1 MKRSTDRILTT
12 HTGSLPRPPDLFN
25 MLRAAEAGRPPG
37 KGALQARAR
46 SAVAEAVQ
54 QQAEAGVDVV
64 SDGEQAKPG
73 FYVYVRDRLKG
84 LEGIDPASQPFVNPD
99 FPGYNTWREERGQ
112 KGGGPPGN
120 RPVCIGPLSWKD
132 RASLDADIQNL
143 KSALRNVDVTEA
155 FIPSA
160 SASLLAQRIENRY
173 YATYEAYLGA
183 MVDVMK
189 VEYRAIVDAGLL
201 LQIDAP
207 EMALEPSLPQFRD
220 RPLSD
225 FKKYMALWVEALNSA
240 LDGIDPERVRFHVC
254 WGNNEAPHTRDVA
267 LGDIVDMV
275 LRINA
280 GAYLIEAAN
289 PRHEHEWRV
298 WEDARLPDGKILIPG
313 VIDST
318 TNFVEH
324 PELVAQ
330 RIERFAAVVGKENV
344 IAGTDCGFGTW
355 AITDMIYPPIVWA
368 KLAALSDGA
377 RIASNNLWNRREY
390 VAASLSKASRTEN
403 R

>member
-1 MKRSTDRILTT
+1 MLQGAEDGRA
-12 HTGSLPRPPDLFN
+12 PDPDA
-25 MLRAAEAGRPPG
+25 M
-37 KGALQARAR
+37 QARTR
-46 SAVAEAVQ
+46 SAVADVVQ
-54 QQAEAGVDVV
+54 EQAEAGVDIV

-84 LEGIDPASQPFVNPD
+84 LEGIDAAPQPFVNPD
-99 FPGYNTWREERGQ
+99 FPGYNAWREERGQ

-120 RPVCIGPLSWKD
+120 RPVCIGPLAWKD
-132 RASLDADIQNL
+132 RARLNADIDNL
-143 KSALRNVDVTEA
+143 KLALRTVDVTEA

-173 YATYEAYLGA
+173 YATYDEYLA
-183 MVDVMK
+183 AIVDVMK

-201 LQIDAP
+201 LQVDAP

-225 FKKYMALWVEALNSA
+225 FKNVMALWVEALNSA
-240 LDGIDPERVRFHVC
+240 LDGIDEDRVRFHVC
-254 WGNNEAPHTRDVA
+254 WGNNEAPHTRDVP
-267 LGDIVDMV
+267 LRDIVDMV
-275 LRINA
+275 LRVNA

-289 PRHEHEWRV
+289 PRHAHEWRV
-298 WEDARLPDGKILIPG
+298 WEDVRLPEGKILIPG

-324 PELVAQ
+324 PQLVAE
-330 RIERFAAVVGKENV
+330 RIERFAAVVGKENL

-355 AITDMIYPPIVWA
+355 AITDMIYPPVVWA
-368 KLAALSDGA
+368 KLKSLSDGA
-377 RIASNNLWNRREY
+377 RIATDALWNHREH
-390 VAASLSKASRTEN
+390 VAVSPAASNAVRSAHPDTEDKDSADSEAV
-403 R
+403 RSAH